1 MRPTPSQ
8 WSSLGPPW
16 YIADMLVMGV
26 DENGLGPRLGPLV
39 ATSVVLEA
47 PRYPRAAL
55 CGRGLGLGLT
65 DSKETGGFGRM
76 AFTES
81 VALAL
86 LERGGAGLPASV
98 DDFLDRVAPPSRPR
112 LRACCPDEATARQC
126 WGVDLTLP
134 MFGGNAA
141 DGMRLLDRL
150 IGRSSL
156 RIVDVQSRVA
166 CAGILNAKLSD
177 GRNKLAVDLELFEDL
192 IISVHVRH
200 GSPLLVLCGM
210 IGGIR
215 DYASRFS
222 RFDCNRVEALANR
235 RGQRRYA
242 VNGLGELRFEVD
254 ADARHLPVALASI
267 VGKYVREVCMHR
279 IGEFYRNDQPGLTLA
294 SGYHDPVTT
303 RFIEAT
309 ERSRRRLGIAPDCFQ
324 RHA

>member
-1 MRPTPSQ
+1 
-8 WSSLGPPW
+8 
-16 YIADMLVMGV
+16 MGV

-47 PRYPRAAL
+47 SRYPRAAL
-55 CGRGLGLGLT
+55 CKRGLGLGLT

-86 LERGGAGLPASV
+86 VERGAARLPTSGDAL
-98 DDFLDRVAPPSRPR
+98 LDCIAPASRPR
-112 LRACCPDEATARQC
+112 LRACCPDDATAGQC
-126 WGVDLTLP
+126 WSVDPSLP
-134 MFGGNAA
+134 MFGGRVA
-141 DGMRLLDRL
+141 DGRRLLDQL
-150 IGRSSL
+150 IGRSNL

-166 CAGILNAKLSD
+166 CAGLLNARLSE
-177 GRNKLAVDLELFEDL
+177 GINKLAIDLELFEDL
-192 IISVHVRH
+192 IATVFVRH

-222 RFDCNRVEALANR
+222 RFDSNRVEALANR
-235 RGQRRYA
+235 QGQRRYA
-242 VNGLGELRFEVD
+242 VDGLGELRFEVD

-279 IGEFYRNDQPGLTLA
+279 IGEFYRSDLPGLALV

-309 ERSRRRLGIAPDCFQ
+309 EDSRRRLGIASDCF
-324 RHA
+324 RRRA

>member
-1 MRPTPSQ
+1 
-8 WSSLGPPW
+8 
-16 YIADMLVMGV
+16 MLVMGV

-47 PRYPRAAL
+47 SRYPRAAL
-55 CGRGLGLGLT
+55 CKRGLGLGLT

-86 LERGGAGLPASV
+86 VERGAALLPTSG
-98 DDFLDRVAPPSRPR
+98 DDFLDCIAPGSRPR
-112 LRACCPDEATARQC
+112 LRACCPDDVTAGQC
-126 WGVDLTLP
+126 WAVDPSLP
-134 MFGGNAA
+134 MFGGRVA
-141 DGMRLLDRL
+141 DGRRLLDQL
-150 IGRSSL
+150 IGRSNL
-156 RIVDVQSRVA
+156 RIVDVQSRIA
-166 CAGILNAKLSD
+166 CAGLLNARLSD
-177 GRNKLAVDLELFEDL
+177 GINKLAVDLELFEDL
-192 IISVHVRH
+192 IATVQVRH

-222 RFDCNRVEALANR
+222 RFEPSGVEALANR
-235 RGQRRYA
+235 QGQRRYA
-242 VNGLGELRFEVD
+242 VDGVGELRFEVD

-267 VGKYVREVCMHR
+267 IGKYVREVCMHR
-279 IGEFYRNDQPGLTLA
+279 IGEFYRNDLPGLALA

-309 ERSRRRLGIAPDCFQ
+309 QDSRRRLGIASDCF
-324 RHA
+324 RRRA